1 MTWLIVLGV
10 VLPLMPIAQ
19 VIESRWGAPPPRRAA
34 VLVSA
39 TRPRR
44 SA

>member
-10 VLPLMPIAQ
+10 VLPLLPIAQ
-19 VIESRWGAPPPRRAA
+19 VIESRWGASPPRRAA
-34 VLVSA
+34 VLVSTA
-39 TRPRR
+39 RQRR